1 VWDSVTVHIRD
12 TEDQVILAE
21 REAQER
27 MLRVEVKNVVA
38 LASACDDM
46 EGLVR
51 KVTLPEGELAVA
63 HRLETWPR

>member
-1 VWDSVTVHIRD
+1 
-12 TEDQVILAE
+12 
-21 REAQER
+21 
-27 MLRVEVKNVVA
+27 MLRVEVKNTVA

-51 KVTLPEGELAVA
+51 KVALPEGELAVA